1 MIRKFK
7 RIMAI
12 DPDVDE
18 SGVAIV
24 DMTGRTL
31 TTSRAG
37 LPELVE
43 MLRVHSLK
51 MLPADDMVVVV
62 EASWL
67 AKANWHAHHTDSH
80 RVAAAKG
87 EQTGRN
93 HEVGRQIVKFCGF
106 FGIPYEEK
114 LPLKK
119 IWNGKDGKITF
130 TELKSLCS
138 GSGIAYD
145 AKKNNQEERDAAL
158 LAIDRSGIPMI
169 MDMRKR

>member
-1 MIRKFK
+1 
-7 RIMAI
+7 MAI

-37 LPELVE
+37 LPELAE
-43 MLRVHSLK
+43 MLRTHSLK
-51 MLPADDMVVVV
+51 MLPADDMLVVV

-67 AKANWHAHHTDSH
+67 ASANWHTHESDSH
-80 RVAAAKG
+80 RTAAAKG
-87 EQTGRN
+87 ERTGRN
-93 HEVGRQIVKFCGF
+93 HEVGRQIVKFCQYHNV
-106 FGIPYEEK
+106 PYEEK

-130 TELKSLCS
+130 TELKSLCK
-138 GSGIAYD
+138 GSGIQYES
-145 AKKNNQEERDAAL
+145 KKNNQEERDAAL